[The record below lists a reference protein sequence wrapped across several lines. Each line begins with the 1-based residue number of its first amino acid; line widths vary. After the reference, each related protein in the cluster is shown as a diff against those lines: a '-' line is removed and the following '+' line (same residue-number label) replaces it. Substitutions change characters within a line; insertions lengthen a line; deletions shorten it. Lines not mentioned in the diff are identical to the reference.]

1 MLKKFLKAF
10 AIGLAVLLLLA
21 AAGFL
26 LWAETPA
33 QPGPA
38 ALAALE
44 SDGEVYVFD
53 KGEYILFYPA
63 VCQVQR
69 PGVDTGA
76 SGALHPVGF
85 ILDPGGRVDYRAYA
99 PALRQ
104 IAAQGYIVALAPVR
118 LNLAF
123 FDLEAG
129 APALQDLSTEVEVWA
144 VGGHSLGGVAA
155 SLFAQNHPEIKGIVY
170 WASYP
175 ADDGLKNSSIKMLS
189 IYGTQDGLSTGE
201 KIAASRANLPAD
213 ALFIPIEGGNH
224 AQFGDYGLQ
233 SGDQPASISAQT
245 QWEQVAA
252 ATVEFLES
260 LAP

>member
-1 MLKKFLKAF
+1 MKKILKIILF
-10 AIGLAVLLLLA
+10 GLAAILLLA

-26 LWAETPA
+26 VWAETPA

-69 PGVDTGA
+69 PGVNLGA
-76 SGALHPVGF
+76 SGSVHPVGF
-85 ILDPGGRVDYRAYA
+85 VFYPGGRVDYRAYA
-99 PALRQ
+99 PALRK
-104 IAAQGYIVALAPVR
+104 IAEQGFIVVLVPVR

-129 APALQDLSTEVEVWA
+129 APALTEITEVEVWA

-155 SLFAQNHPEIKGIVY
+155 SLFAQNHPEIRGLVY

-175 ADDGLKNSSIKMLS
+175 TDDSLKTSGTAALS
-189 IYGTQDGLSTGE
+189 IYGTLDGLSNGE
-201 KIAASRANLPAD
+201 KIEASKANLPAGT
-213 ALFIPIEGGNH
+213 LFVPIEGGNH
-224 AQFGDYGLQ
+224 AQFGDYGPQ
-233 SGDQPASISAQT
+233 EGDQPASIPAES
-245 QWEQVAA
+245 QWEQVAN
-252 ATVEFLES
+252 ATVEFLQS
-260 LAP
+260 LNP